1 MARAWLGWNLIW
13 GKSVTRVLLVDDE
26 VLTREILRDY
36 LSADPTIE
44 VVGEASDGRAAV
56 VQASSLRPDVI
67 LMDMQM
73 PVMDGVAATAKIH
86 AEFPEIAI
94 LGLSTF
100 STDRYVVDLLR
111 AGASGY
117 LVKDTLPKKITA
129 AIHVVMAGES
139 VLSTEVT
146 RHVVTGLARS
156 VPSEVVP
163 DPLLVETLTEKE
175 LEVIRLLAQ
184 GMSNREMATELFVTE
199 STIKAR
205 FVKVMEK
212 LGVRDRV
219 QILVA
224 AIEGGLVGLSSG
236 SRSRPDS

>member
-1 MARAWLGWNLIW
+1 M
-13 GKSVTRVLLVDDE
+13 TTVLLVDDE
-26 VLTREILRDY
+26 SLTREILRDY
-36 LSADPTIE
+36 LSSDPTIQI
-44 VVGEASDGRAAV
+44 VGEASDGKSAV
-56 VQASSLRPDVI
+56 VQASALRPDVI

-73 PVMDGVAATAKIH
+73 PVMDGVTAAAQIH
-86 AEFPEIAI
+86 DRHPDIAI

-117 LVKDTLPKKITA
+117 LVKDAKPKEITT
-129 AIHVVMAGES
+129 AIHAVRAGES
-139 VLSTEVT
+139 VLSPEVT
-146 RHVVTGLARS
+146 RHVVAGLAAS

-163 DPLLVETLTEKE
+163 DPILVETLTEKE
-175 LEVIRLLAQ
+175 LEVIRLLGR
-184 GMSNREMATELFVTE
+184 GMSNREMAAELFVTE

-219 QILVA
+219 QILVTA
-224 AIEGGLVGLSSG
+224 VEHGLLDMKSG
-236 SRSRPDS
+236 SRSGKGF